1 LHQTSLT
8 KYANYIKEKA
18 NIELIEHDYG
28 FVSYSLLSDHVYIHD
43 MYIDKDHRRKGI
55 GSDLLKQIEIIAW
68 AKKIKYVL
76 SAVQINSNGLHEAL
90 LAQMLK
96 GFKIVGADEKEIK
109 LAKEIIWEAQ
119 ER

>member
-1 LHQTSLT
+1 MHQTSLT

-18 NIELIEHDYG
+18 NIELIEHEHG
-28 FVSYSLLSDHVYIHD
+28 FASYSLLSDHVYIHD
-43 MYIDKDHRRKGI
+43 MYIDKSHRRKGI

-68 AKKIKYVL
+68 AKKIKFVL
-76 SAVQINSNGLHEAL
+76 SAVQINSNGLHDAL

-96 GFKIVGADEKEIK
+96 GFKIVGADHKEIK

>member
-1 LHQTSLT
+1 
-8 KYANYIKEKA
+8 
-18 NIELIEHDYG
+18 
-28 FVSYSLLSDHVYIHD
+28 

-55 GSDLLKQIEIIAW
+55 GSNLLKEVEIIAW

-109 LAKEIIWEAQ
+109 LAKEIVWVE
-119 ER
+119 